1 MDLQSIK
8 NRFGIIGNSP
18 ALNHAL
24 NTAVQVAATDLTVLI
39 VGESGVGKEVFSQ
52 IIHALSSRKHNPFIA
67 VNCGAI
73 PEGTIDSELFG
84 HEKGAFTGAVDSRKG
99 YFETVSGG
107 TIFMDEIGE
116 MPLGTQARLLRVLE
130 TGEFI
135 RVGSSKVQKTD
146 VRVIAATNR
155 ELLEFTQ
162 KGRFREDLYYRLSTV
177 PIRVPSLRDR
187 KEDIQLLF
195 RKFVVDFAERY
206 KTTPV
211 QLDEE
216 AKNLL
221 INHNW
226 QGNVRELKNIAEQI
240 SVLSPNNTVTGA
252 EMRKFLP
259 EKTGNRLPVLA
270 TGQHTGHGEFANER
284 EILYKLFFDMKKDVT
299 ELKKMFLDILQ
310 NPSLINSAANY
321 TRDSLM
327 NDFHNGNEPQSIM
340 GPPVMSQPANT
351 QPSFLPQGGGNQ
363 SQPLLL
369 HDDGIHHHEEVEESL
384 NIMDKE
390 KELIIKALKKH
401 KGKRRDASLDL
412 GISERTLYRKLKE
425 YDIDE

>member
-187 KEDIQLLF
+187 KEDILLLF
-195 RKFVVDFAERY
+195 RKFVVDFSERY

-211 QLDEE
+211 QLDDE

-240 SVLSPNNTVTGA
+240 SVLSPTAQVSGQ

-259 EKTGNRLPVLA
+259 VHPGSNRLPML
-270 TGQHTGHGEFANER
+270 TGQNAGTGDFANER

-299 ELKKMFLDILQ
+299 ELKKMFLEILQ
-310 NPSLINSAANY
+310 NPSLAGSAANY
-321 TRDSLM
+321 TRDSLIA
-327 NDFHNGNEPQSIM
+327 DFHSNGDNGNALV
-340 GPPVMSQPANT
+340 PPVVSQSSGNNQSAYLPAGT
-351 QPSFLPQGGGNQ
+351 QPV
-363 SQPLLL
+363 LL
-369 HDDGIHHHEEVEESL
+369 HETDIHQHEEVEESL

-390 KELIIKALKKH
+390 KELIVKALKKH

>member
-1 MDLQSIK
+1 MQSKIIKKIMDIQSIK

-18 ALNHAL
+18 SLNHAL
-24 NTAVQVAATDLTVLI
+24 HTAIQVAATDLTVLI

-52 IIHALSSRKHNPFIA
+52 IIHALSARKHNPFIA

-99 YFETVSGG
+99 YFETVNGG

-155 ELLEFTQ
+155 ELLDSTRNG
-162 KGRFREDLYYRLSTV
+162 KFREDLYYRLSTV

-187 KEDIQLLF
+187 KEDIGLLF
-195 RKFVVDFAERY
+195 RKFSADFAERY
-206 KTTPV
+206 KTQPV
-211 QLDEE
+211 QLDDE
-216 AKNLL
+216 ARQILM
-221 INHNW
+221 NHHW

-240 SVLSPNNTVTGA
+240 SVLSPQQQISA
-252 EMRKFLP
+252 IELKKYLP
-259 EKTGNRLPVLA
+259 DQRSNRLPVLSG
-270 TGQHTGHGEFANER
+270 TTNTGEFSNER
-284 EILYKLFFDMKKDVT
+284 EILYKLFFDMKKEVT
-299 ELKKMFLDILQ
+299 EIKKMFLEILQ
-310 NPSLINSAANY
+310 NPAIPGQTLQEARERLMGDLGNLNENTLVTPVAPSTALITTPAV
-321 TRDSLM
+321 T
-327 NDFHNGNEPQSIM
+327 GQ
-340 GPPVMSQPANT
+340 PV
-351 QPSFLPQGGGNQ
+351 
-363 SQPLLL
+363 LL
-369 HDDGIHHHEEVEESL
+369 HEDEIHQHVEVEESL

-390 KELIIKALKKH
+390 KELILKALKKH
-401 KGKRRDASLDL
+401 KGKRRDASNDL

-425 YDIDE
+425 YDIEE